1 MTDPAVLDAPPAAP
15 PTGPLADLILARL
28 LPAKKSL
35 APAKLRADLAPL
47 FRDPP
52 PADEFGDA
60 LAALRAA
67 GLVAP
72 RGQVLTDAGRAR
84 ALAFLGVERV
94 PGRGDWAA
102 IKTKCLLPKA
112 LGQTPP
118 TNTKGLAALLLKQK
132 LGLPVGTGR
141 TLTAVFEAIAGREL
155 GFPDAVSLKSLIPTV
170 LGRVVKA
177 DTPLVAKDVEEI
189 VPRTL
194 LGLTGRGAHALRDTA
209 LADWLAGHSDPA
221 PVAPTAGDADEP
233 FDLEA
238 FAATVRSVARDCP
251 TGRFGGNK
259 VFISHVW
266 RQLRDEPRFAALG
279 ADGFKAKLVDANR
292 ANLLTLSRADLVQLM
307 DPTDVRES
315 ETTFLTAVYHFI
327 SVEVSQ

>member
-1 MTDPAVLDAPPAAP
+1 MTDPAVLDVPPTAP

-47 FRDPP
+47 FRDLS
-52 PADEFGDA
+52 PADEFGDV

-67 GLVAP
+67 GLVTP

-102 IKTKCLLPKA
+102 VKAKCLLPKA

-118 TNTKGLAALLLKQK
+118 KDAKRLAALLLMRK
-132 LGLPVGTGR
+132 LGLPVGTGS
-141 TLTAVFEAIAGREL
+141 TLAAVFEAIACREL
-155 GFPDAVSLKSLIPTV
+155 GFPDAVSLKALIPT
-170 LGRVVKA
+170 LLEQVVKA
-177 DTPLVAKDVEEI
+177 DTPLAAKDVEEI
-189 VPRTL
+189 APRTL
-194 LGLTGRGAHALRDTA
+194 LGVTGRGANALRDTA
-209 LADWLAGHSDPA
+209 LADWFAGSSAPASVA
-221 PVAPTAGDADEP
+221 PVAGDDEP

-266 RQLRDEPRFAALG
+266 QQLRDEPRFAALG
-279 ADGFKAKLVDANR
+279 HDGFKAKLVDANR

-307 DPTDVRES
+307 DPIDVRES